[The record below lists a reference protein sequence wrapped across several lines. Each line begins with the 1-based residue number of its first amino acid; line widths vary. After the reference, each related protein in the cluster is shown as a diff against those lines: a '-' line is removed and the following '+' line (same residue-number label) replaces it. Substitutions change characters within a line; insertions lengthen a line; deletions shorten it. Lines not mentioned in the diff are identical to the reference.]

1 MGFTMQM
8 QGRKVVLFICFGEL
22 LEIEIHPSF
31 TNEMEV
37 SMNTRKFLQLF
48 VLIAVL
54 LASFASTTYVFAAP
68 ASSGQ
73 CGTSVTVV
81 SGDTLRKIAD
91 RCDTTIYALRRANPE
106 IGLGNLIYP
115 GQVLLLPGTILGS
128 DGGYLIYIVARGD
141 TLKGLA
147 ARFGS
152 TVESIMASNPE
163 ITNPNVIY
171 EGQRLTIYSGP
182 STPPPTPPPAS
193 GQTYY
198 VLAGDT
204 LRKIAAK
211 FNTTVDAILRINPQI
226 INPNIIYVGQ
236 AIAIP
241 TGVSTHVVQKGDTL
255 RIIASKYGTTVD
267 ALLALNPGIK
277 NPNLI
282 YVGQVIRVR

>member
-1 MGFTMQM
+1 
-8 QGRKVVLFICFGEL
+8 
-22 LEIEIHPSF
+22 
-31 TNEMEV
+31 
-37 SMNTRKFLQLF
+37 MNTKKSLQIFIL
-48 VLIAVL
+48 VAVL
-54 LASFASTTYVFAAP
+54 LASFASTSSAFAA
-68 ASSGQ
+68 S

-91 RCDTTIYALRRANPE
+91 RCDTTISAIRRANPE

-141 TLKGLA
+141 TLKSLA

-152 TVESIMASNPE
+152 TVESIMASNPG

-171 EGQRLTIYSGP
+171 EGQRLTIYSAP
-182 STPPPTPPPAS
+182 STPPPAPPPAS

-198 VLAGDT
+198 VVRGDT

-211 FNTTVDAILRINPQI
+211 FNTTVDAILRVNPQI
-226 INPNIIYVGQ
+226 TNPNVIYVGQ

-241 TGVSTHVVQKGDTL
+241 AGPTSHIVQRGDTL
-255 RIIASKYGTTVD
+255 RIIANKYGTTVD
-267 ALLALNPGIK
+267 AILALNPNIK

-282 YVGQVIRVR
+282 YVGQVIVVR